1 MNKEELKE
9 YFEENEELQEKVS
22 KLADMIRN
30 ANHVVI
36 YTGAGIST
44 SAGIPDF
51 RGPNGVWTCRDQG
64 RKKPRSKKPWNL
76 LEPTY
81 GHMSIAKLIDVGV
94 AKYLVSQNVDG
105 LHVHSGVPLDKLS
118 ELHGNTNK
126 EYCIDCQKEY
136 FRPFSCR
143 NARRVNDHR
152 TGRMCEECGGEL
164 HDSIINFNE
173 NLNKD
178 HLNRAFEHSVK
189 CDLAIVLG
197 TSLRVDPAASLPLV
211 PVKLRRGKLVICNLQ
226 KTPKDH
232 YASLILHGKTDQIL
246 KMLMKELGI
255 EVKSFKEVIMEKAQL
270 IENKKKEKKK
280 NQKNKVQKQ
289 VNEKEKNE
297 KKSSNTKSKSN
308 PKMKPKSSKTLTK
321 KPKKK

>member
-1 MNKEELKE
+1 MDKEEIKE
-9 YFEENEELQEKVS
+9 YFEENEELQEKVTE
-22 KLADMIRN
+22 LADMIRK
-30 ANHVVI
+30 ANYVVF

-64 RKKPRSKKPWNL
+64 RKAPRSKKPWNL

-81 GHMSIAKLIDVGV
+81 CHMGIAKLIELGV

-105 LHVHSGVPLDKLS
+105 LHVHSGVPLDKVS

-126 EYCIDCQKEY
+126 EFCIDCKKEY
-136 FRPFSCR
+136 FRPFRCR
-143 NARRVNDHR
+143 TARHVHDHR

-173 NLNKD
+173 SLNED
-178 HLNRAFEHSVK
+178 QLNRAYEHSEK

-197 TSLRVDPAASLPLV
+197 TSLRVTPAASLPV
-211 PVKLRRGKLVICNLQ
+211 IPVKQKTGKLVICNLQ
-226 KTPKDH
+226 KTPKDK
-232 YASLILHGKTDQIL
+232 YASMILHGKTDQIFKL
-246 KMLMKELGI
+246 LMKELEI
-255 EVKSFKEVIMEKAQL
+255 EVKSFKEVIMEKAQQ
-270 IENKKKEKKK
+270 IENKKKEKKT
-280 NQKNKVQKQ
+280 NQKKKVTKKKVTKK
-289 VNEKEKNE
+289 VNEKENIEKKKP
-297 KKSSNTKSKSN
+297 KKSSKSKS
-308 PKMKPKSSKTLTK
+308 KK